1 MITVFQISED
11 AEFDAIFKIR
21 KKVFVEEQAVPEDEE
36 WDEFEHI
43 SKHYLALSDN
53 IAAGTA
59 RWRMTLT
66 GDIKLE
72 RFAVL
77 KEFRGKGIGAALIN
91 AVLQDVPRRVGHKIY
106 LHAQLSAKDFYLKY
120 GFVEEGAIFEEA
132 GILHIKMLYP
142 Y

>member
-1 MITVFQISED
+1 MIQVFQVSED
-11 AEFDAIFKIR
+11 AEFDQVFRIR
-21 KKVFVEEQAVPEDEE
+21 KKVFVEEQQVPEEEE

-43 SKHYLALSDN
+43 SKHYLALYEGVPC
-53 IAAGTA
+53 GTA

-77 KEFRGKGIGAALIN
+77 PEFRGKGVGAALVD
-91 AVLQDVPRRVGHKIY
+91 ALLTDVPKRKGHKIY

-120 GFVEEGAIFEEA
+120 GFVEEGEIFEEA
-132 GILHIKMLYP
+132 GILHIKMQYP